1 MADFRPVNYGNIL
14 AQNAQTRNRQATNA
28 LLMERLNPDSPENQL
43 RALQVQNA
51 QQQQERS
58 NFQYGD
64 PVPIGDTGVYGQRG
78 PQGELVNQT
87 RPMQVATPPK
97 APDKQRLY
105 EFATSKGYAGSF
117 EDFLKMTQGKGV
129 QINNLPS
136 LKEGQQYDFRED
148 GTLKGI
154 VTVPGSDRDRDQQ
167 ATADQGKIK
176 TELNTQAR
184 MEFLGEIDKARKN
197 NSFWTTGMLG
207 KLSTY
212 WSGSDAAYQERLLE
226 RIQGEVAL
234 DRLSQAQ
241 AASKTGGVF
250 GSLQKAELDLLKNSI
265 QALEVGMSEEQM
277 RIGLDGIKEH
287 RLKWDGYNEL
297 WNDPEAQSRGF
308 AKFGNLVE
316 GNKIEMLNESNQ
328 VIGYYE

>member
-1 MADFRPVNYGNIL
+1 MPFQPINYSNIL
-14 AQNAQTRNRQATNA
+14 AQNEQIRGQQTQNA
-28 LLMERLNPDSPENQL
+28 LAARQFDPNSLENQL
-43 RALQVQNA
+43 RSLQVQNA

-97 APDKQRLY
+97 APDKQRLF
-105 EFATSKGYAGSF
+105 EFAVGQGYTGSF
-117 EDFLKMTQGKGV
+117 EEFLKMTQGKGV

-136 LKEGQQYDFRED
+136 LKEGQQYDFNPD

-154 VTVPGSDRDRDQQ
+154 VTVPGSDRQLEQQ
-167 ATADQGKIK
+167 AAADQGRVT

-184 MEFLGEIDKARKN
+184 MEFLGEIDKARGN
-197 NSFWTTGMLG
+197 NTFWTTGMLG
-207 KLSTY
+207 KLATY

-265 QALEVGMSEEQM
+265 QALEVGMSQEQM
-277 RIGLDGIKEH
+277 QIGLDGIKEH

-297 WNDPEAQSRGF
+297 WNDPEAKSRGF
-308 AKFGNLVE
+308 VKFGNLVD

>member
-1 MADFRPVNYGNIL
+1 MP
-14 AQNAQTRNRQATNA
+14 
-28 LLMERLNPDSPENQL
+28 NQL
-43 RALQVQNA
+43 RAA
-51 QQQQERS
+51 QLRAAEQQMKLN

-64 PVPIGDTGVYGQRG
+64 PEVIPGSGGVLAQRG
-78 PQGELVNQT
+78 PNGELVNPV
-87 RPMQVATPPK
+87 RPVQAPTPQKP
-97 APDKQRLY
+97 PDKQRLY
-105 EFATSKGYAGSF
+105 EFAKNNDGYTGSF

-136 LKEGQQYDFRED
+136 LKEGQQYDFRPD
-148 GTLKGI
+148 GTLRGI
-154 VTVPGSDRDRDQQ
+154 VTVPGSDREAEQI
-167 ATADQGKIK
+167 AAEEQGKIK

-197 NSFWTTGMLG
+197 NTFWTTGMLG
-207 KLSTY
+207 KLSTF

-297 WNDPEAQSRGF
+297 WNDPEAKSRGF
-308 AKFGNLVE
+308 ARFGSLVE